1 MLINYFTLNNEKHQN
16 CLSKGE
22 VTVIQKIS
30 SLPHLY
36 FFEKRFKD
44 ILFPTLISMSFNN
57 QRNTEILN
65 KEINIE
71 MLVIFL
77 KEKIQLEPII
87 EEEEFDR
94 IDEERDFVDINLIKT
109 NINNKDSLLIIPVN
123 TPAEINPIRIKKRTM
138 SYSSSASSTKSC
150 HDMING
156 VSDFVLLYHRLPRNQ
171 WEKAYDFYNNFGK

>member
-1 MLINYFTLNNEKHQN
+1 M
-16 CLSKGE
+16 
-22 VTVIQKIS
+22 IQKIS
-30 SLPHLY
+30 SLPHTY

-44 ILFPTLISMSFNN
+44 ILFPTLISISLNN

-71 MLVIFL
+71 MIVIFL

-87 EEEEFDR
+87 EEEEFER
-94 IDEERDFVDINLIKT
+94 IDEEREIVDINLIKT
-109 NINNKDSLLIIPVN
+109 NIIKENVITTSININNN
-123 TPAEINPIRIKKRTM
+123 TPSEINRSRMKKRTM

-156 VSDFVLLYHRLPRNQ
+156 VSDFVLLYHRLPRNL
-171 WEKAYDFYNNFGK
+171 WEKAYDYFNNFSK